1 VSARPS
7 AVIAVIPLAPSVSA
21 NPDISN
27 RFRFIKC
34 LNIGRLMNIR

>member
-1 VSARPS
+1 
-7 AVIAVIPLAPSVSA
+7 VIPLAPLVASA

-34 LNIGRLMNIR
+34 LKIGRLMNIR